1 MSLWPSDP
9 KPQRQGH
16 DKVLM
21 SIVQDLMRK
30 GVRILFV
37 DAKGFNR
44 PDIIYQTADGKLV
57 GLDIKTKKG
66 HLVKTEREIK

>member
-1 MSLWPSDP
+1 
-9 KPQRQGH
+9 
-16 DKVLM
+16 
-21 SIVQDLMRK
+21 MRK

>member
-1 MSLWPSDP
+1 MSLWPKDP
-9 KPQRQGH
+9 KPQRKNH

-44 PDIIYQTADGKLV
+44 PDIIYQTADGKIV

-66 HLVKTEREIK
+66 QLERAEKEIK